1 LSGLS
6 ERLKYARQSMKLTL
20 DDVESRTS
28 VGASTLSEFEND
40 KREPRLP
47 QLKEL
52 ADLYCRATSFFL
64 DDGPLPQEIVLWRQ
78 KPKSPIAEELQSQL
92 LRLGEQYHLLENWCG
107 SPEGPELPFAAGK
120 AQLFGYRQAE
130 KLAHDFRNM
139 HGLGERPGQ
148 SLLRVVEEICKVKVF
163 HMAFEPGGSAACTL
177 SESFGAAILLNSN
190 NIRWRRNFDLA
201 HELFHLLTWKI
212 FRTPEE
218 QSFAEASAQE
228 EKFATCFAR
237 NLLMPQEPL
246 RIAIDS
252 QLGAKT
258 SLTFDDLFEVARQF
272 DVSVEALLWQMSFV
286 FNRQKEWVSENLNK
300 LRGQIAFWDQRQTD
314 TLPLR
319 PLRFEALAAEALRK
333 GFLSTGRY
341 AEYLGIT
348 RREAMR
354 QVEQEVPD
362 DAEVEITHP

>member
-1 LSGLS
+1 MSGLA

-20 DDVESRTS
+20 DDVGSRTG

-52 ADLYCRATSFFL
+52 ADLYRRSTSFFL
-64 DDGPLPQEIVLWRQ
+64 EDGPLSREVVLWRQ
-78 KPKSPIAEELQSQL
+78 KPQSPKAEELQAQL
-92 LRLGEQYHLLENWCG
+92 LRLAEQYHLLEQWCD
-107 SPEGPELPFAAGK
+107 SFERPEIPFATGK
-120 AQLFGYRQAE
+120 AESFGYQQAE
-130 KLAHDFRNM
+130 KLAHDFRNI

-148 SLLRVVEEICKVKVF
+148 SLLRVLEEVCKVKVF
-163 HMAFEPGGSAACTL
+163 HMAFEPSGSAACTL
-177 SESFGAAILLNSN
+177 DATCGASILLNSRN
-190 NIRWRRNFDLA
+190 VRWRRNFDLA
-201 HELFHLLTWKI
+201 HELFHLLTWKV
-212 FRTPEE
+212 FRTPGEE
-218 QSFAEASAQE
+218 SFAEASAQE
-228 EKFATCFAR
+228 EKLATCFAR

-252 QLGAKT
+252 QLGTKT

-286 FNRQKEWVSENLNK
+286 LNRSKEWVSENLSK
-300 LRGQIAFWDQRQTD
+300 LQGQIAFWDKRQSD

-333 GFLSTGRY
+333 GSISTGRY

-362 DAEVEITHP
+362 DAEVEIAHT